1 MKTIKR
7 EMILLA
13 ISIAM
18 FVVAAGAPAAG
29 IGIGK

>member
-1 MKTIKR
+1 MKKIKT

-18 FVVAAGAPAAG
+18 FVMASGAPAAG

>member
-7 EMILLA
+7 EMLLLA

-18 FVVAAGAPAAG
+18 FVLTAGAPAAG